1 VIAAPTAADR
11 TVSKMGFFFVGDAA
25 TDPAFAVQRKKTLS
39 RWLGETGI
47 MRDYGGIRSQDMKI
61 WEQQQIARQSP
72 VADKVVFSP
81 VWEKNVHHFQR
92 MLVETMLGAE
102 AG

>member
-1 VIAAPTAADR
+1 
-11 TVSKMGFFFVGDAA
+11 
-25 TDPAFAVQRKKTLS
+25 
-39 RWLGETGI
+39 

-72 VADKVVFSP
+72 VADQVVFSP

-92 MLVETMLGAE
+92 MLVETMLAP
-102 AG
+102 